1 MKRYPLFLLLIC
13 ISAVVK
19 AQTDTVAAKIS
30 KIPIIH
36 VDVLAKFPG
45 GDFTKYIAANIS
57 YQKKSDRNLRGQ
69 VIISLKIDTNGR
81 ISNVNV
87 LKSMSPVIDQ
97 EVAHVIKSSPKWQP
111 AMVKGKPI
119 GVYMVFNIDMGVI
132 SALAPPPKPTPVVSN
147 PAKPVIEPVI
157 SNKKTV
163 PADKKPDASTVAHAN
178 PAVENK
184 PALKSIKKQ
193 APPFDKKPVP
203 VDKKPVPQIAKKTTS
218 PVVVKKPVPQVAKK
232 TIPSPTVKKP
242 EPIVI
247 KKSIPQVA
255 KKTIPPPPTKKS
267 EPVVIKKPIP
277 QIAKKTVPP
286 PPVKKPEPVVVKK
299 PVPQVA
305 KKTIPPAPVKKSEPV
320 VVKKPEPQ
328 IVKATVK
335 PIEKKAAE
343 PIVKHKKL
351 IANKTKQKPADNLNQ
366 TLGQSSEALFPNG
379 GRPAFFKYLS
389 ENIHYPL
396 LSKINKIEGEVKL
409 TFYVEKDGTI
419 TDIKI
424 LSAPAEDLAQEAKR
438 VILASPKWKPAM
450 QNGIAIREPF
460 TVPIN
465 FKFQDKQNQ
474 P

>member
-1 MKRYPLFLLLIC
+1 
-13 ISAVVK
+13 
-19 AQTDTVAAKIS
+19 
-30 KIPIIH
+30 
-36 VDVLAKFPG
+36 
-45 GDFTKYIAANIS
+45 
-57 YQKKSDRNLRGQ
+57 
-69 VIISLKIDTNGR
+69 
-81 ISNVNV
+81 
-87 LKSMSPVIDQ
+87 
-97 EVAHVIKSSPKWQP
+97 
-111 AMVKGKPI
+111 MVKGKPI

-132 SALAPPPKPTPVVSN
+132 SALAPPPKPATAVVN
-147 PAKPVIEPVI
+147 PPKPVIEPVI

-163 PADKKPDASTVAHAN
+163 PANKKPDAPIVAHAN

-203 VDKKPVPQIAKKTTS
+203 VDKKSVPQIAKKTTP

-232 TIPSPTVKKP
+232 T
-242 EPIVI
+242 
-247 KKSIPQVA
+247 
-255 KKTIPPPPTKKS
+255 
-267 EPVVIKKPIP
+267 
-277 QIAKKTVPP
+277 VPP
-286 PPVKKPEPVVVKK
+286 PPVKKPVPVVVKK

-305 KKTIPPAPVKKSEPV
+305 KKTIPPAPVKKPEPV
-320 VVKKPEPQ
+320 VVKKPVPQVAKKTVPPEPVVVKKPVPQVTKKTIPSAPVKKPEPVVVKKPIPQIAKKTVPPAPVKKPEPIIVKKPEPQ
-328 IVKATVK
+328 IVKTTVK
-335 PIEKKAAE
+335 PIEKKVVE

-351 IANKTKQKPADNLNQ
+351 ITNKTKQKPADNLNQ

-438 VILASPKWKPAM
+438 VILASPKWKPAV

>member
-1 MKRYPLFLLLIC
+1 VKRYPLFLLLIC

-19 AQTDTVAAKIS
+19 AQTDTVAAKIG

-45 GDFTKYIAANIS
+45 GDFTKYIAANIN

-69 VIISLKIDTNGR
+69 VIISLKIDTNGKV
-81 ISNVNV
+81 SNVSV

-97 EVAHVIKSSPKWQP
+97 EVAHVIKSSPRWQP
-111 AMVKGKPI
+111 AMVKGKPV

-132 SALAPPPKPTPVVSN
+132 SALAPPPKPTPVVTN
-147 PAKPVIEPVI
+147 PAKPVIEAATN
-157 SNKKTV
+157 NKKTA
-163 PADKKPDASTVAHAN
+163 PSDKKPNIPPVTHTS

-184 PALKSIKKQ
+184 PTLKTIRKQ
-193 APPFDKKPVP
+193 VPPFDKKPVP
-203 VDKKPVPQIAKKTTS
+203 VEKKPIPQ
-218 PVVVKKPVPQVAKK
+218 VVKKAIAPV
-232 TIPSPTVKKP
+232 
-242 EPIVI
+242 VI
-247 KKSIPQVA
+247 KKSIPRVAKKNTPAPAAKKPEPVVAKKPAPQVT
-255 KKTIPPPPTKKS
+255 KKTIP
-267 EPVVIKKPIP
+267 
-277 QIAKKTVPP
+277 A

-299 PVPQVA
+299 PVPQLA
-305 KKTIPPAPVKKSEPV
+305 KKTIATP
-320 VVKKPEPQ
+320 VVKKPE
-328 IVKATVK
+328 VKK
-335 PIEKKAAE
+335 PKPLIAKTTSK
-343 PIVKHKKL
+343 PVVKHKAI
-351 IANKTKQKPADNLNQ
+351 IAKKAMQKQADDLNQ
-366 TLGQSSEALFPNG
+366 TLGQSSEAMFPGG

-389 ENIHYPL
+389 ENINYPI

-424 LSAPAEDLAQEAKR
+424 ISAPAEDLAQEAKR

>member
-45 GDFTKYIAANIS
+45 GDFTKYIATNIN

-81 ISNVNV
+81 VSNVNV
-87 LKSMSPVIDQ
+87 LKSVSPVIDQ

-111 AMVKGKPI
+111 ATVKGKPV

-132 SALAPPPKPTPVVSN
+132 SALAPPLKPAPVVSSPSKPIIEPVVSN
-147 PAKPVIEPVI
+147 
-157 SNKKTV
+157 KKTI
-163 PADKKPDASTVAHAN
+163 PTDKKSEAPPVAHTI

-184 PALKSIKKQ
+184 PTLKAIKKQ
-193 APPFDKKPVP
+193 VPPFDKKPIP
-203 VDKKPVPQIAKKTTS
+203 IEKKPVQQITKKITS
-218 PVVVKKPVPQVAKK
+218 PVIIKKPAPQVTKKAAPPIVKKQEPVLVKKPAPQVAKK
-232 TIPSPTVKKP
+232 TV
-242 EPIVI
+242 
-247 KKSIPQVA
+247 
-255 KKTIPPPPTKKS
+255 
-267 EPVVIKKPIP
+267 
-277 QIAKKTVPP
+277 P

-305 KKTIPPAPVKKSEPV
+305 KKTIPVPII
-320 VVKKPEPQ
+320 KKPEPK
-328 IVKATVK
+328 IVKAALK
-335 PIEKKAAE
+335 PVEKKKVVE
-343 PIVKHKKL
+343 PIIKRKTL
-351 IANKTKQKPADNLNQ
+351 IANKAKQKPADNLNQ
-366 TLGQSSEALFPNG
+366 TLGPSSEAMFPNG
-379 GRPAFFKYLS
+379 GQPAFFKYLS

-396 LSKINKIEGEVKL
+396 LSKINKIEGEVRL
-409 TFYVEKDGTI
+409 SFVVDKDGTV
-419 TDIKI
+419 TDVKI

-438 VILASPKWKPAM
+438 VILAAPKWKPAM
-450 QNGIAIREPF
+450 QNGVTIKEAF